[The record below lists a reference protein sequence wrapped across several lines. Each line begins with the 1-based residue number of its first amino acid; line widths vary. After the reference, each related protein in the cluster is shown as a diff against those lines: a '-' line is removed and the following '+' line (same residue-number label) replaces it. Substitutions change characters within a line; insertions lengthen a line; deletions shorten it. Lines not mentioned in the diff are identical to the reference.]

1 MELKKAQFGVDFIC
15 KETVV
20 VLNIVQI
27 LRDSFQN
34 FV

>member
-1 MELKKAQFGVDFIC
+1 MELKKTQFGLGFIC

-27 LRDSFQN
+27 LCDTF
-34 FV
+34 

>member
-1 MELKKAQFGVDFIC
+1 MELKKTQFGIDFIC

-27 LRDSFQN
+27 LRDTFQN